1 MRRAVVVFCIM
12 FCCAGAAFAEGVG
25 FDFIIGAW
33 VVEKHISSITSSR
46 AGPMVGLDFQVAGKM
61 VAYEAAAS
69 YRRYNGLEADASVL
83 GLDNRLPVYF
93 TGAPLRIYAAP
104 NLGLWQFKYGLG
116 LPPVA
121 EAGDSDFALSL
132 GGGLGLRVVAGRKGG
147 YFDLGYIYQGTL
159 VTGPEGIFA
168 SRRVLRAKGN
178 LGISPR
184 AGFALEAGLVEEGWS
199 IATGGTGGHEYFT
212 TFYDGSGAA
221 ASREGKAIGIKTAE
235 DC

>member
-1 MRRAVVVFCIM
+1 MRTAMIITALLISV
-12 FCCAGAAFAEGVG
+12 AAALGEGVG
-25 FDFIIGAW
+25 LDFIVGAW

-46 AGPMVGLDFQVAGKM
+46 AGPMVGAALRVPGKT

-121 EAGDSDFALSL
+121 EIGYSDFAVSL
-132 GGGLGLRVVAGRKGG
+132 GGGLGLRVVAAEKGT
-147 YFDLGYIYQGTL
+147 YFDLGYIYQATL
-159 VTGPEGIFA
+159 VTGPDGIFA

-178 LGISPR
+178 LGISPSV
-184 AGFALEAGLVEEGWS
+184 GFALEAGLVEEGWS
-199 IATGGTGGHEYFT
+199 IATGGTGGYEYFT
-212 TFYDGSGAA
+212 TFSGGSPYVMFGP
-221 ASREGKAIGIKTAE
+221 SLSF
-235 DC
+235 